1 MSNQEPREKSASG
14 PDAMEDSPTLV
25 RSQASLSPDTARE
38 LDFLGD
44 APTQVRSH
52 ASALPS
58 EVLSGDPPP
67 SAEPISPTPGR
78 TLAGR
83 YTVLNPLGRGGM
95 GEVVAAYD
103 SRLDRRVALKLLR
116 RELDSSQSQRDLEAR
131 MLREAQAMARLSHP
145 NVVAIY
151 DVGTLEDGSI
161 FIAMEMVEGQTLRRW
176 LDQTP
181 RTWREIL
188 ATYLA
193 AARGLAAAH
202 AAGLVHRDFKP
213 ENVLVGTDGRARV
226 TDFGLAR
233 AESTPAPAAPVDL
246 SRALKPGALESPLTL
261 QDTLL
266 GTPRYM
272 APEVLR
278 AGVADARSDL
288 FAFCVAL
295 YEALY
300 RQHPF
305 SGATHAES
313 SQAQLEARVK
323 PPPPQSEV
331 PAWVART
338 LLQGLKADPAQRP
351 ASMVELVSALEED
364 PEARR
369 RARRRAV
376 ALTAL
381 VAGLAGLAVW
391 GMALRQQ
398 EEPGCANLERRL
410 VGTWDETVKA
420 RMRKAF
426 LGTQLPY
433 AQDTFTRVSTLLDG
447 YTGTWTKMRTEA
459 CEATQDRETSPRDP
473 AVLQVFCLERRRS
486 QLRSLTELFT
496 RGPDRD
502 NLSKAVQAV
511 QSLPPLEAC
520 ADIKALTATVPPPED
535 PTLRAR
541 AEELQLQVDELE
553 TLRLAGR
560 FRDGLSRGE
569 KLLPQVEQLGYAPLR
584 AQALYQVAYLKEAA
598 GDYTGAEALV
608 RQAIPE
614 AARSKDLPLVARAW
628 TLLFREVGWRQA
640 RHQDAMGLALAME
653 SAVECADDDR
663 TRADSLNDL
672 AIVLQE
678 QGKYEEARVR
688 HDRALELRKKVLG
701 PEHYFVVSSLN
712 NLGTVLGAL
721 GKYEEAR
728 VAYSN
733 ALELREKLLGR
744 EHPLVA
750 LSYSNLGTAY
760 LELGRYKEAHALF
773 EHALDVREKTLGR
786 EHPDLASSLNN
797 VGIALHK
804 MGQYE
809 KARNLHARAL
819 AIREK
824 ALGPAHP
831 DVANSLNSLG
841 GALQGMGRYE
851 EARARQERAL
861 AIREKVLGP
870 EHPDVASSLNDLGQV
885 LRAMGRYAEAKARLE
900 RAVAIQRKA
909 LEPGH
914 PDLATSLHVLGD
926 VLRAVGRNEEARTRY
941 EDALALREKALGP
954 EHPSVAE
961 SLDGLGR
968 TLLRLGRLGEAERSL
983 ERARAIWEKRPSPE
997 PRGYAEGLLGQGEL
1011 LLARGRPAEALPK
1024 LEQALKIAPADVRA
1038 EVEPLLK
1045 RAHSGAVTRT
1055 AAAPVP

>member
-1 MSNQEPREKSASG
+1 MSTKEPREESASG
-14 PDAMEDSPTLV
+14 PDVREESPTLV
-25 RSQASLSPDTARE
+25 RSQASLSPEPAQE
-38 LDFLGD
+38 LDFLGE
-44 APTQVRSH
+44 APTQVRSP
-52 ASALPS
+52 ASPPPS
-58 EVLSGDPPP
+58 QVLSDAPPP

-145 NVVAIY
+145 HVVAIY

-176 LDQTP
+176 LEQAP

-188 ATYLA
+188 ATYLD

-213 ENVLVGTDGRARV
+213 ENVLVGTDGRVRV
-226 TDFGLAR
+226 MDFGLAR
-233 AESTPAPAAPVDL
+233 AESTPVPGAPVDL
-246 SRALKPGALESPLTL
+246 SLVLKPGALENPLTQ

-364 PEARR
+364 PEVRRHARR
-369 RARRRAV
+369 RLV
-376 ALTAL
+376 TLTAL
-381 VAGLAGLAVW
+381 VAGVAGLAVW
-391 GMALRQQ
+391 SMVLRQR
-398 EEPGCANLERRL
+398 EEPGCAHLERRL

-447 YTGTWTKMRTEA
+447 YTGTWTQMRTEA

-496 RGPDRD
+496 QGPDRD

-511 QSLPPLEAC
+511 QSLPPLDAC
-520 ADIKALTATVPPPED
+520 ADVKALTATVPPPED
-535 PTLRAR
+535 PTVRAR
-541 AEELQLQVDELE
+541 AEALQLQVDELE
-553 TLRLAGR
+553 TLRLTGK
-560 FRDGLSRGE
+560 FRDGLARGE
-569 KLLPQVEQLGYAPLR
+569 KLLPQVEQVGYAPLR
-584 AQALYQVAYLKEAA
+584 AQALYQIAYLKEAT
-598 GDYTGAEALV
+598 GDYAGAEALV
-608 RQAIPE
+608 RQTIPE

-628 TLLFREVGWRQA
+628 TLLLREVGWRQA
-640 RHQDAMGLALAME
+640 RHQEALGLALAME
-653 SAVECADDDR
+653 SAVECADDER
-663 TRADSLNDL
+663 VRAESLNDL
-672 AIVLQE
+672 AIVFQE
-678 QGKYEEARVR
+678 MGKYEEARVR
-688 HDRALELRKKVLG
+688 HESALALRKKVLG
-701 PEHYFVVSSLN
+701 PEHYFVVASLN

-728 VAYSN
+728 VAYTS
-733 ALELREKLLGR
+733 ALDLREKLLGR

-773 EHALDVREKTLGR
+773 EHALGIREKALGR
-786 EHPDLASSLNN
+786 EHPDVASSLNN
-797 VGIALHK
+797 VGIALHE
-804 MGQYE
+804 MGQ
-809 KARNLHARAL
+809 
-819 AIREK
+819 
-824 ALGPAHP
+824 
-831 DVANSLNSLG
+831 
-841 GALQGMGRYE
+841 YE
-851 EARARQERAL
+851 EARALHARAL

-870 EHPDVASSLNDLGQV
+870 EHPDVANSLNSLGGALRGLGRYEEARARHERALAMREQVLGPEHPDVASSLNDLGQA
-885 LRAMGRYAEAKARLE
+885 LRAMGRYAEAKARHE
-900 RAVAIQRKA
+900 RALAIQQKA
-909 LEPGH
+909 LEAGH
-914 PDLATSLHVLGD
+914 PDLSISLNGLGE
-926 VLRAVGRNEEARTRY
+926 VLRAMGKHEEARARY
-941 EDALALREKALGP
+941 ERALALREKALGP
-954 EHPSVAE
+954 EHPFVAE

-968 TLLRLGRLGEAERSL
+968 TLVRLGRWEEAERNL
-983 ERARAIWEKRPSPE
+983 ERARVLWEMRPNPN
-997 PRGYAEGLLGQGEL
+997 PQGFAEGLLGQGEL

-1024 LEQALKIAPADVRA
+1024 LERAREFAPADVRA
-1038 EVEPLLK
+1038 EIEPLLK
-1045 RAHSGAVTRT
+1045 RARAGSGART
-1055 AAAPVP
+1055 AAPVP